1 MWKEKNMNKSEVY
14 NQGFGILLN
23 PTIENDEWTGD
34 VEVNIAFSEDVL
46 KDEDDEMIMM
56 NVLQMMASS
65 LELMETDEAVA
76 RKLAA
81 IVERRLEEQNAAV
94 AHGDNDLDNMR
105 IAKAVDGDDNIIHLS
120 FVKSVGSA

>member
-1 MWKEKNMNKSEVY
+1 MKKSEVY
-14 NQGFGILLN
+14 NQGFGILLS